1 MPDIAALIDQA
12 KERQHVRDDETT
24 RRIAAQRASAEQQA
38 KTLFASQLRDHFGL
52 RMMEDLNIQ
61 LELERPDL
69 VIACFTY
76 QEISFSVAF
85 LGHAVYLGTPE
96 RLGRYGYLGGLNTRN
111 REPQVQ
117 QARYDQLLLAISRA
131 VEPDQRG

>member
-12 KERQHVRDDETT
+12 KERQYARDAETT
-24 RRIAAQRASAEQQA
+24 RRMTAQRVSAEEQA
-38 KTLFASQLRDHFGL
+38 KMLFASQLSDHFGPT
-52 RMMEDLNIQ
+52 MMDDLYIQ

-76 QEISFSVAF
+76 QEISFTVAF
-85 LGHAVYLGTPE
+85 LGTAVYLGT
-96 RLGRYGYLGGLNTRN
+96 RVKLGCYGYLGGLNTHD
-111 REPQVQ
+111 REPQLQ

-131 VEPDQRG
+131 VESDQRG